1 MFPLFD
7 LSVLCEGSHALYFN
21 EKFDVQSGRSFA
33 EYTKKINFSKTTGY
47 RTPFLLE
54 FPALSLMTNPEK
66 SNKLIQEI
74 QENSEHLIEEAKEIK
89 KTQFEMEKRNKNC
102 KLYFYLYYYF
112 LFILIFLL
120 LFFFIYIIFYYYY
133 FFLFILFFLLLF
145 FFYLYYF
152 FYYYFFLFFLFFYF
166 YF

>member
-120 LFFFIYIIFYYYY
+120 LLFFIYIIFFIII
-133 FFLFILFFLLLF
+133 FFIYINFFIII
-145 FFYLYYF
+145 FFYLY
-152 FYYYFFLFFLFFYF
+152 
-166 YF
+166 